1 MAKGIKAG
9 LEATSGLVKRLKNK
23 DILFHV
29 FFYCFFISRED
40 LFITSKLWAH
50 KLHPADVE
58 GLLRE
63 TMSNLGL
70 DYVDLYLIHVP
81 FAFARGDDP
90 VPKDDK
96 GNVIVSTLF

>member
-1 MAKGIKAG
+1 MFF
-9 LEATSGLVKRLKNK
+9 L
-23 DILFHV
+23 LF
-29 FFYCFFISRED
+29 YFIGRED

-63 TMSNLGL
+63 TLSNLGL